1 MAEAARIQDDLRVL
15 ELYCGLGGMHA
26 ALQASKFNGHV
37 VSSFDI
43 NDIVLKIYEHN
54 FPATKVYNR
63 NIQWLNAKR
72 VAKMAVNAWL
82 MSPPCQPFTR
92 AGNQKG
98 VEDPRCDS
106 FLHLLQLLPTLETPP
121 KLILLENV
129 AGFEKSIARDRL
141 VQVLKQMSYTWQE
154 FWLSPDQFGIP
165 NSRLRYFMVAM
176 HQSCTNEPTSKP
188 RRLLYHVPGIGGT
201 FHPDYQQS
209 LDEGVDYVYPK
220 QVPEAAANRPWQ
232 LVPVNPIAQ
241 YLMMDPQP
249 SLLLPSKVVRRWGQ
263 LLDIVVPSSTR
274 SLCFTK
280 GYGHKVEGTGSVV
293 QDKHDED
300 FRKRAFLDLAA
311 STSGDADQASATTDP
326 CPLVAELGLRY
337 FSPSEMFKLHGF
349 QSGFTAPETVTDKQ
363 IRKAIGNS
371 LNVTVV
377 TALLNWAYDQMHT

>member
-249 SLLLPSKVVRRWGQ
+249 SLLLPSK
-263 LLDIVVPSSTR
+263 
-274 SLCFTK
+274 
-280 GYGHKVEGTGSVV
+280 
-293 QDKHDED
+293 DKHDED